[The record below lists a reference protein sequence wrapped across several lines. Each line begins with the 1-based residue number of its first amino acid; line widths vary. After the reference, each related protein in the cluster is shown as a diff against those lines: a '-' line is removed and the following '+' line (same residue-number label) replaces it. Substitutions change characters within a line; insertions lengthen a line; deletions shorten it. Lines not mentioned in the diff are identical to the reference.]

1 MKILIICSK
10 DGGRFLQSESFIK
23 TDGIFANERVIPNF
37 KNIIFIQN
45 QIKKTQS
52 TLIDKERLFGE
63 KVIQIVELPNI
74 YPILIDDPLEY
85 LTEKFEEHDLA
96 IAIGIHEDI
105 LIELPRLISESGG
118 RGLIVPLES
127 RTWLTKW
134 VRDKTILECKKYKIE
149 YAFPKPF
156 CDLEHGEFKI
166 INQFIDEFKIGKPK
180 FRLFIDENK
189 TIVKAEVLTTTPCGN
204 LYNIEKELKGKK
216 LGEEAKEAV
225 AKYWHSFSCLG
236 DVHIDPEVGDTIVHI
251 GGHIHY
257 SSIDN
262 AEITYIKSLE

>member
-10 DGGRFLQSESFIK
+10 SGGRFFQGESFVK

-37 KNIIFIQN
+37 RNILYRKDELEKNQHD
-45 QIKKTQS
+45 
-52 TLIDKERLFGE
+52 LIEKECLFSE
-63 KVIQIVELPNI
+63 KVAQIVHLPNT
-74 YPILIDDPLEY
+74 YDILIDDPLEY
-85 LTEKFEEHDLA
+85 FVEDFKYHDLA

-105 LIELPRLISESGG
+105 LIELPRLISKSGG
-118 RGLIVPLES
+118 KALIVPLES

-134 VRDKTILECKKYKIE
+134 VRDKTIEECNKYNIE

-156 CDLEHGEFKI
+156 CALEHGDFNL
-166 INQFIDEFKIGKPK
+166 INNFIDEFRVGRPK
-180 FRLFIDENK
+180 FRLFVDKDK
-189 TIVKAEVLTTTPCGN
+189 TILKAKVLITTPCGN
-204 LYNIEKELKGKK
+204 LYNISKELEGKK

-236 DVHIDPEVGDTIVHI
+236 DVQIDPEVGDTIVHI

-257 SSIDN
+257 SAIDD
-262 AEITYIKSLE
+262 AQIIYIDK